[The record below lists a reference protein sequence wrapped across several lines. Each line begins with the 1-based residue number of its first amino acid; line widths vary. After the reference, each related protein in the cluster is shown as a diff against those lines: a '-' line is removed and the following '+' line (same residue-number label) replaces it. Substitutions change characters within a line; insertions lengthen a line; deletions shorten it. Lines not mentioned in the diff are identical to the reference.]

1 MNVATDVSGGN
12 PMRGGPEAAALSPSA
27 HICRNSLGGTLGT
40 SRAGRVGAELALGGS
55 PTMADAITSTAGM
68 LQPARTTRVLTN
80 RT

>member
-1 MNVATDVSGGN
+1 
-12 PMRGGPEAAALSPSA
+12 MRGGPEAAALSPRPPPSA
-27 HICRNSLGGTLGT
+27 QVRTSAAIRSAATLGT

>member
-1 MNVATDVSGGN
+1 
-12 PMRGGPEAAALSPSA
+12 MRGGPEAAALSPMRTSA
-27 HICRNSLGGTLGT
+27 AIRSAATLGT

>member
-1 MNVATDVSGGN
+1 MVA
-12 PMRGGPEAAALSPSA
+12 PEAAALSPSA
-27 HICRNSLGGTLGT
+27 HICRNPLGGHPRDQP
-40 SRAGRVGAELALGGS
+40 SGRVGAELALGGS